1 MTEYIIRYGKGRPGG
16 NIERRTFETYNDAY
30 RHAADNAHGWGFGI
44 TLAAE
49 EEQSAKVYSYTEGH
63 HLEETTSAAEA
74 MRWHREGRRVTVWGC
89 RPNGDPY
96 HVTIKGAAQ
105 RQRNA
110 YDENT
115 AHCKRIAE
123 DLDEYV
129 HGNVRRCPDCGEE
142 INRDWD
148 SVGDLF
154 ECPACGAVA
163 DPDDWEYLSVWD
175 YLSDVY
181 NVEFRMNGRSCDDY
195 RSVQIM
201 VACGG
206 PNIYLDTA
214 TKDVELYWWNER
226 ARWPMSYAAAEA
238 LDEWAVEYW
247 GCL

>member
-1 MTEYIIRYGKGRPGG
+1 MTEYIIRYGEGRPGG

-30 RHAADNAHGWGFGI
+30 RYAADNAHGWGFGI

-49 EEQSAKVYSYTEGH
+49 EEQPSRDD
-63 HLEETTSAAEA
+63 L
-74 MRWHREGRRVTVWGC
+74 
-89 RPNGDPY
+89 
-96 HVTIKGAAQ
+96 
-105 RQRNA
+105 
-110 YDENT
+110 DENT

-123 DLDEYV
+123 ELDAYV

-148 SVGDLF
+148 SVGDQF
-154 ECPACGAVA
+154 KCPACGAVD

-175 YLSDVY
+175 YLNDVY